1 MTGFTAVSAEPDYT
15 DDHAWVARPADL
27 SKPVDVF
34 YVYPT
39 IYLEKD
45 PPNMD
50 IDDPQLREN
59 AKGLLTAQ
67 AGVYSPYANL
77 FAPFYRQQT
86 AATQSMEPN
95 NGGRD
100 AFADPVFLVGYR
112 DVERAFQYYLEH
124 FNPDRP
130 FILAGHSQGSMV
142 VIQLLRDHLNDPEL
156 QQRMVAAYPIGY
168 TVKTTDFEKYP
179 WMKLARGE
187 TDTGVIIT
195 YNTQGK
201 HAKGSPV
208 LLNDAVAINPL
219 NWKTDSTPAPRQEN
233 IEAVFFNDGTGEVI
247 EQIPHFAGAYIDPE
261 TGALI
266 ATDIQTP
273 EKVDLVNMGRWPAE
287 VYHRFDY
294 AFWYNNIKE
303 NVKKRIEAYLAKK
316 R

>member
-1 MTGFTAVSAEPDYT
+1 
-15 DDHAWVARPADL
+15 
-27 SKPVDVF
+27 
-34 YVYPT
+34 
-39 IYLEKD
+39 
-45 PPNMD
+45 
-50 IDDPQLREN
+50 
-59 AKGLLTAQ
+59 
-67 AGVYSPYANL
+67 
-77 FAPFYRQQT
+77 
-86 AATQSMEPN
+86 
-95 NGGRD
+95 
-100 AFADPVFLVGYR
+100 
-112 DVERAFQYYLEH
+112 
-124 FNPDRP
+124 
-130 FILAGHSQGSMV
+130 
-142 VIQLLRDHLNDPEL
+142 
-156 QQRMVAAYPIGY
+156 
-168 TVKTTDFEKYP
+168 
-179 WMKLARGE
+179 
-187 TDTGVIIT
+187 VIIT